1 MSDTGP
7 LPIPPASFGLRI
19 MELLQTH
26 TTMSSDGS
34 VPKTVRR
41 PRVPEPILEEI
52 ATLIQL
58 CQENESRVADTP
70 FTVALV
76 SNALSLAITLLTKQ
90 LDYGNSLEKAE
101 ILGPSLTVVEKAHT
115 AMDEKIRRIQ
125 SLRQTGVAATVQNE
139 PLADAYRDLSG
150 WSMIAKTGVEL
161 EFP

>member
-7 LPIPPASFGLRI
+7 LPIPPASSGLRI

-52 ATLIQL
+52 ATLLEL
-58 CQENESRVADTP
+58 CQQNESRVADTP
-70 FTVALV
+70 FTVALLT
-76 SNALSLAITLLTKQ
+76 NALSLVITLLTKQ
-90 LDYGNSLEKAE
+90 LDYDNSIEKAK

-125 SLRQTGVAATVQNE
+125 SLQKTCAAATVADE
-139 PLADAYRDLSG
+139 PLEDAYKDLAG
-150 WSMIAKTGVEL
+150 WSLIAMTGVEL
-161 EFP
+161 EFT

>member
-1 MSDTGP
+1 MSDTEP
-7 LPIPPASFGLRI
+7 LPTPSGLRI
-19 MELLQTH
+19 VELLQTH

-52 ATLIQL
+52 ATLLQL

-70 FTVALV
+70 FTVSLV

-90 LDYGNSLEKAE
+90 LDYGNSLEKTR
-101 ILGPSLTVVEKAHT
+101 ILGPPLTVIEKAHT

-125 SLRQTGVAATVQNE
+125 SLRQTGVSATVENE

-150 WSMIAKTGVEL
+150 WSMVAKTGVEL